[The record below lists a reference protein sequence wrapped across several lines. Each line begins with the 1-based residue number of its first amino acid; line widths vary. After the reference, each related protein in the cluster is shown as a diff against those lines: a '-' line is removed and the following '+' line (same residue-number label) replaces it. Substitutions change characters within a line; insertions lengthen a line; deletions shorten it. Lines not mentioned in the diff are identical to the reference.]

1 MTRSIAS
8 LRERIEHGSRRGR
21 PVMLANGLAVYA
33 DAHTNAQAIH
43 RQAVDDYFRPDF
55 QLRPNMTVV
64 DVGANIG
71 MFSLEVLQRCGGDVR
86 LLAVEPAAE
95 PFAYLERNIRELFP
109 RSRVTLLQCAL
120 ADRFGQAT
128 FFYRPRMPVISSLQS
143 KTPGDS
149 AVFIEGVLQAPPAEE
164 RALFPRFHRLPRTL
178 RKAFLQIGTRWIE
191 AQVVETPCAV
201 ETVSRVLRE
210 HGIER
215 VDFLKIDVEGA
226 ELDVLCGIEQDDWP
240 KIQRLAAEVHDLD
253 GRVET
258 IRGMLERAG
267 FEHIEVSQEWPFEG
281 TEIWM
286 LHARRA
292 S

>member
-1 MTRSIAS
+1 MLTNG
-8 LRERIEHGSRRGR
+8 LTVYGR
-21 PVMLANGLAVYA
+21 PP
-33 DAHTNAQAIH
+33 TNARAIH
-43 RQAVDDYFRPDF
+43 RHVLDEYFRPDF
-55 QLRPNMTVV
+55 QFRPSMTVV

-71 MFSLEVLQRCGGDVR
+71 IFSLEVLQRCGGDVR
-86 LLAVEPAAE
+86 LLAVEPARE

-109 RSRVTLLQCAL
+109 TSHVTLLRCAL
-120 ADRFGQAT
+120 ADHFGQAT
-128 FFYRPRMPVISSLQS
+128 FYYRPRMPAISSLQS

-149 AVFIEGVLQAPPAEE
+149 EVLIEGVLRAPPAEC
-164 RALFPRFHRLPRTL
+164 RALFPRFPRTL
-178 RKAFLQIGTRWIE
+178 RKAFLRIGTRWME

-226 ELDVLCGIEQDDWP
+226 ELDVLRGVEQDDWP
-240 KIQRLAAEVHDLD
+240 KIRRLAAEVHDLD
-253 GRVET
+253 GRMET

-292 S
+292 ALA

>member
-1 MTRSIAS
+1 
-8 LRERIEHGSRRGR
+8 
-21 PVMLANGLAVYA
+21 MLANGLAVYGRPPA
-33 DAHTNAQAIH
+33 NARAIH

-55 QLRPNMTVV
+55 QFRPSMTVV

-71 MFSLEVLQRCGGDVR
+71 MFSLEVLKRCGGDVR
-86 LLAVEPAAE
+86 LLAVEPAPE
-95 PFAYLERNIRELFP
+95 PFASLERNIRELFP
-109 RSRVTLLQCAL
+109 ASRVTLLRCAL

-128 FFYRPRMPVISSLQS
+128 FYYRPRMPAISSLQS

-149 AVFIEGVLQAPPAEE
+149 EVLFEGVLQAPPAEC
-164 RALFPRFHRLPRTL
+164 RALFPRFPRTL
-178 RKAFLQIGTRWIE
+178 RKAFLHIGTRWI
-191 AQVVETPCAV
+191 AAKVVETPCAV

-226 ELDVLCGIEQDDWP
+226 ELDVLRGIEQDDWP
-240 KIQRLAAEVHDLD
+240 KIQRLAVEVHDLD
-253 GRVET
+253 GRVQT

-267 FEHIEVSQEWPFEG
+267 FEHFEVSQEWPFAG

-292 S
+292 ALA